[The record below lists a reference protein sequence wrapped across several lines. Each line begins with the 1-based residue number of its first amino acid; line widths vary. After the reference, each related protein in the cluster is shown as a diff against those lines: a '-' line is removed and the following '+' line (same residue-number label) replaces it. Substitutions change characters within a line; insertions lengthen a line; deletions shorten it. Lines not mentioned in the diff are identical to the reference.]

1 MFSFFKETKIV
12 AEAFTDG
19 RWNIMQ
25 YTGIDIEKMK
35 GMEKSDLMDG
45 LLELLK
51 NLPDRTYSSTQMVIA
66 TWEATIEFANKQTL
80 NSGHPLA
87 GKAQDLEA
95 GLILFRSSSGGVL

>member
-1 MFSFFKETKIV
+1 MFGFLKEKKIV

-25 YTGIDIEKMK
+25 YTGVDIEKMK
-35 GMEKSDLMDG
+35 GMEKSDLMDR

-51 NLPDRTYSSTQMVIA
+51 EYPDRTYSSTQMVIA
-66 TWEATIEFANKQTL
+66 TWKATIEFANKQTL
-80 NSGHPLA
+80 SSDHPLA

-95 GLILFRSSSGGVL
+95 GLILFHSSGGGVL